1 ARMTTHLAPDLTLP
15 LRRAESRRRRNPHR
29 HRTGGETMKLGAL
42 FTVNAV
48 IAAIFGI
55 ALVIAPAP
63 LLEAYAVTVNS
74 GSALVARLLG
84 AALVAFAVVSWVSR
98 TAAQSEARRA
108 ITLGFFVG
116 DLIGTFVALQGVLTG
131 ATNGLGWSTVVLYAL
146 LA

>member
-1 ARMTTHLAPDLTLP
+1 
-15 LRRAESRRRRNPHR
+15 
-29 HRTGGETMKLGAL
+29 MKLGAL

-146 LA
+146 LAAGFGYFTFGKGTLART